1 MPAVKLG
8 RREKTRL
15 DNSFSSVRSP
25 NTVRIAPPD
34 PHKLSSPRLFKVKP
48 TNSNESRRAPDTQA
62 VVTALKE
69 KSRKRALDGTELTFQ
84 EIPNQLAKRRRQESQ
99 QSNASTS
106 SLPPLPDSLPDL
118 STSGYSVPRVKTPVM
133 KQHEDTPPLKHPAN
147 NGENTPSLKRT
158 ANMTDLTEADQEEHV
173 NKRAK
178 TDPSVHNSLVSSLS
192 SSRKIRQ
199 QTKRKVTLVAE
210 EKENNKTPNKKTA
223 RFEKA
228 PIDREP
234 SNSSLQKADTVII
247 PPDFDETRNVSL
259 TNGAASSKEVT
270 IETTTPPKPSIA
282 PKMVSLNE
290 TFSAR
295 KRQMSFYSGLNE
307 SLKKVSDFPPLSRSS
322 SLVPHEKMQKH
333 VIFPQF

>member
-25 NTVRIAPPD
+25 NAVRIAPPD
-34 PHKLSSPRLFKVKP
+34 PHRLSSPRLFKVKP

-69 KSRKRALDGTELTFQ
+69 K
-84 EIPNQLAKRRRQESQ
+84 RRQESQ
-99 QSNASTS
+99 QSNVSTS

-178 TDPSVHNSLVSSLS
+178 TDPSVHNSLVSS
-192 SSRKIRQ
+192 RQ
-199 QTKRKVTLVAE
+199 FSQLV
-210 EKENNKTPNKKTA
+210 KEDKTG
-223 RFEKA
+223 
-228 PIDREP
+228 I
-234 SNSSLQKADTVII
+234 V
-247 PPDFDETRNVSL
+247 
-259 TNGAASSKEVT
+259 
-270 IETTTPPKPSIA
+270 
-282 PKMVSLNE
+282 
-290 TFSAR
+290 
-295 KRQMSFYSGLNE
+295 
-307 SLKKVSDFPPLSRSS
+307 
-322 SLVPHEKMQKH
+322 MQ
-333 VIFPQF
+333 